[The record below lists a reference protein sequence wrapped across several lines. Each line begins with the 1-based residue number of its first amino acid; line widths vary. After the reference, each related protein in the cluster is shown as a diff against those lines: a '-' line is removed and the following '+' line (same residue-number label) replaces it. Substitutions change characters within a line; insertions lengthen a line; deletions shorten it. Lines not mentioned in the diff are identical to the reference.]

1 MQRRDVFVTG
11 VMLTVAGCTG
21 LSGDDDDGGSDG
33 SADGDDDGGAIGG
46 DDDDSA
52 SEPTLRA
59 AADVSVDDDTVL
71 VQVTVGGEELD
82 GIAFV
87 DDDGAI
93 EVVKHEAVET
103 GGSYELTA
111 AGDGTVYGYQA
122 SDEPSSIDEL
132 DATVNLGSVEFEE
145 S

>member
-46 DDDDSA
+46 DDDSA

-71 VQVTVGGEELD
+71 VQVTTGGEDLD
-82 GIAFV
+82 GILLV
-87 DDDGAI
+87 DDDGDI
-93 EVVKHEAVET
+93 EDVRHEAIET

-111 AGDGTVYGYQA
+111 AGSVHVYGYRA
-122 SDEPSSIDEL
+122 SREPSSIDEV
-132 DATVNLGSVEFEE
+132 DATVNLGSVEFE
-145 S
+145 SS